1 VNKETE
7 EIREVLFAEKTYHVA
22 YEPERCART
31 HRWKYIR
38 RFDEEHPAPVLANI
52 DDGPSKEVVL
62 RDGWAERP
70 IPAEQLYDLL
80 YDPNEAH
87 NLAGEPALKGVLD
100 EMRGRLNGWMIET
113 EDPLLDGPVPA
124 PEGAELNGRDQLS
137 PTDPTTAA

>member
-1 VNKETE
+1 M
-7 EIREVLFAEKTYHVA
+7 
-22 YEPERCART
+22 
-31 HRWKYIR
+31 
-38 RFDEEHPAPVLANI
+38 
-52 DDGPSKEVVL
+52 L
-62 RDGWAERP
+62 RDGWAEHP

-87 NLAGEPALKGVLD
+87 NLTGEPALKGVLD